1 MTNEE
6 NIEYMDECESC
17 RVSKTPDVVLFTTGC
32 PRCKV
37 LKQKLDAAGI
47 PYETK
52 TDVDEMLDLGIVFA
66 PALKVD
72 GEILEFGKAVEWL
85 NNL

>member
-6 NIEYMDECESC
+6 TMDYMTECDSC
-17 RVSKTPDVVLFTTGC
+17 RVTKQPHIILYTTGC

-37 LKQKLDAAGI
+37 LKQKLDNAGLA
-47 PYETK
+47 YETK

-72 GEILEFGKAVEWL
+72 EEILDFSKAVTWL
-85 NNL
+85 NSL